1 MEREFRPV
9 DVRQLLLSILRA
21 DATPPKIR
29 PGHVATCE
37 GITVARRSLTGK
49 LSLRCF
55 RAAHGTAPQ
64 YASIQTALCKLVG
77 GFPTCTTCGGTGWL
91 AVDGKEAREAALK
104 SLAFGAF
111 RGIRFEALSS
121 ADELLK
127 QSSMMDLISGGANC
141 GQNQAKPR

>member
-1 MEREFRPV
+1 MESVISPV

-37 GITVARRSLTGK
+37 GINVARRSLTGE

-64 YASIQTALCKLVG
+64 YASIQSALCKLVG
-77 GFPTCTTCGGTGWL
+77 GFPKCTTCGGKGWL
-91 AVDGKEAREAALK
+91 AIDGKEAREAALK

-111 RGIRFEALSS
+111 RGIRFESLSS

-127 QSSMMDLISGGANC
+127 QSSMLDLISDGTNC
-141 GQNQAKPR
+141 GKKTVTI